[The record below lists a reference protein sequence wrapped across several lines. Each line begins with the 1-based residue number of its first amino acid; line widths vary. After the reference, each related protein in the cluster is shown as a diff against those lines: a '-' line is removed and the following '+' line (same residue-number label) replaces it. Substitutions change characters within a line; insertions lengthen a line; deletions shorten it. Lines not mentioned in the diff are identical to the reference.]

1 MFGILNLKGYKMTMQ
16 SFSHSNLCQHCALSG
31 ACFGSA
37 TQSNSVSTQK
47 SHRVYHRGE
56 TLFSM
61 GDPFDAL
68 YVVRAG
74 SAKSFLSSSQGDE
87 QISGFYHCGDMIGA
101 DGFDTMTHAH
111 SLKFLETSSVCRI
124 GLGELNKALG
134 ESALMRQQLLKSM
147 SHALVDEQQLLLSVA
162 KLNSEQRLAK
172 FLLDLSARFEQR
184 GLSAKVFDLSMT
196 RIDIANFLGMAI
208 ETISRLLGKMQQQGI
223 ISVNRRQINLLDI
236 DKLRECLTD
245 DDDKQWSKSFVPKS
259 PRSAAAKGNLAA

>member
-1 MFGILNLKGYKMTMQ
+1 MTIE
-16 SFSHSNLCQHCALSG
+16 SVSYSNSHQHCALSD
-31 ACFGSA
+31 ACFGSTKQGTA
-37 TQSNSVSTQK
+37 DFTQK

-56 TLFSM
+56 SLFSM

-68 YVVRAG
+68 YIVRAG
-74 SAKSFLSSSQGDE
+74 SAKSFLSSSRGDE
-87 QISGFYHCGDMIGA
+87 QISGFFHPGDMIGA
-101 DGFDTMTHAH
+101 DGFDTMTHTH

-147 SHALVDEQQLLLSVA
+147 SRALVDEQQLLLSVG

-208 ETISRLLGKMQQQGI
+208 ETISRLLGKMQQQGMI
-223 ISVNRRQINLLDI
+223 NVNRRQISLLNM
-236 DKLRECLTD
+236 DKLRHCLSD
-245 DDDKQWSKSFVPKS
+245 DDEKEWAVPLELKA
-259 PRSAAAKGNLAA
+259 RQTVIAKPHLAA

>member
-1 MFGILNLKGYKMTMQ
+1 MTMQ
-16 SFSHSNLCQHCALSG
+16 SVFHNNLCQNCALSG

-37 TQSNSVSTQK
+37 KSGTSGSTQK

-56 TLFSM
+56 SLFSM
-61 GDPFDAL
+61 GDPFNAL

-74 SAKSFLSSSQGDE
+74 SAKSFLSSSRGDE
-87 QISGFYHCGDMIGA
+87 QISSFYHPGDMIGA

-124 GLGELNKALG
+124 GLGELNKTLG

-147 SHALVDEQQLLLSVA
+147 SHALVDEQQLLLSVG

-208 ETISRLLGKMQQQGI
+208 ETISRLLGKMQQQDI
-223 ISVNRRQINLLDI
+223 IHVNRRQITLLDMN
-236 DKLRECLTD
+236 KLRDYLTD
-245 DDDKQWSKSFVPKS
+245 DDEKMWVKSFVPKS
-259 PRSAAAKGNLAA
+259 AQSATAKPILYQST

>member
-1 MFGILNLKGYKMTMQ
+1 
-16 SFSHSNLCQHCALSG
+16 
-31 ACFGSA
+31 
-37 TQSNSVSTQK
+37 
-47 SHRVYHRGE
+47 
-56 TLFSM
+56 M

-74 SAKSFLSSSQGDE
+74 SAKSFLSSSSGDE
-87 QISGFYHCGDMIGA
+87 QISGFYHPGDMIGA

-134 ESALMRQQLLKSM
+134 ESAFMRQQLLKSM
-147 SHALVDEQQLLLSVA
+147 SHALVEEQQLLLSVG

-208 ETISRLLGKMQQQGI
+208 ETISRLLGKMQQLGI
-223 ISVNRRQINLLDI
+223 IEVNRRQISLLDT
-236 DKLRECLTD
+236 DRLRDYLSD
-245 DDDKQWSKSFVPKS
+245 DDEKEWAMSFVPKS
-259 PRSAAAKGNLAA
+259 AQSATAKPYLVA

>member
-1 MFGILNLKGYKMTMQ
+1 MTLQ
-16 SFSHSNLCQHCALSG
+16 SVLHRDLCQHCALSD
-31 ACFGSA
+31 ACFASPKDGTA
-37 TQSNSVSTQK
+37 GFTQK

-56 TLFSM
+56 SLFSM

-74 SAKSFLSSSQGDE
+74 SAKSFLSSSRGDE
-87 QISGFYHCGDMIGA
+87 QISGFFHPGDMIGA

-124 GLGELNKALG
+124 SVGELNKALG

-147 SHALVDEQQLLLSVA
+147 SRALVDEQQLLLSVG
-162 KLNSEQRLAK
+162 KFNSEQRLAK
-172 FLLDLSARFEQR
+172 FLLDLSSRFEQR

-208 ETISRLLGKMQQQGI
+208 ETISRLLGKMQHQGMI
-223 ISVNRRQINLLDI
+223 NVNRRQISLLNKDL
-236 DKLRECLTD
+236 LRNCLNED
-245 DDDKQWSKSFVPKS
+245 DETKWAKSLQPHVTQMEIAKS
-259 PRSAAAKGNLAA
+259 RIAVQSLS